1 MAEYK
6 ERDVK
11 QVVLGKED
19 DDIKEFISEMP
30 NRFSTYVKEL
40 IRRDMNG
47 QDNAD
52 IVEARLNEIIT
63 MLKKGV
69 PTQQISAGSS
79 TKSNPIGE
87 KQKNALNTA
96 MSIFKTK

>member
-6 ERDVK
+6 ERDVR

-19 DDIKEFISEMP
+19 DDIKEFLEENP
-30 NRFSTYVKEL
+30 ARFSTYVKGL

-52 IVEARLNEIIT
+52 IIEARLNEIIT
-63 MLKKGV
+63 MLKRGSV
-69 PTQQISAGSS
+69 AQQSSTAGSHEKGS
-79 TKSNPIGE
+79 ISE
-87 KQKNALNTA
+87 KQKNTIKNV
-96 MSIFKTK
+96 MGVFK